1 MRPQY
6 RFPRSTVFL
15 MWVILAGVVLAI
27 EKARDIATST
37 PHDVMVAWKSLP
49 LFLLFFPA
57 LACAAVVAVWALLFA
72 LRRTGMHRLDGV
84 QAWREQK

>member
-27 EKARDIATST
+27 DKAKVVATSG
-37 PHDVMVAWKSLP
+37 PHEVIVAWNSLP
-49 LFLLFFPA
+49 LFLLLFPA
-57 LACAAVVAVWALLFA
+57 LACAAVLVVWGLLFA
-72 LRRTGMHRLDGV
+72 LHRTGMHRLDGV
-84 QAWREQK
+84 QAWPEQK